1 MDRSAHTRADL
12 TDQTAIPEDAML
24 DELESVDQSTIEEL
38 TTIEQEQATLRE
50 RLDAMEEKKDHVSEV
65 VYQRVRSDYETR
77 FQTLEEQALPLRDA
91 ARVEYAKLQ
100 DLLGRM
106 QAAVEAARLAREELE
121 FRRELGE
128 FDDEAYASKLGEANE
143 ELERVEG
150 ELTLGEEVR
159 ERFIAAFPSEEDLM
173 TAAVDDPPFGAL
185 PEELAP
191 LAETDDVPLIED
203 GAAVAELA
211 PGDRD
216 LASELELDTGETV
229 VETAPPE
236 PPQDELDAEPDIPPP
251 PPETSTMN
259 EATIVNSLARF
270 VAPEGNGHPEEYPLQ
285 PHETSIGR
293 APGNDIQIQDAAVS
307 RRHAKVIAGDA
318 GYAIIDLGSEN
329 GIYVNRERVTERV
342 LEDGDIVEIGPGTK
356 TFIFRR
362 H

>member
-1 MDRSAHTRADL
+1 
-12 TDQTAIPEDAML
+12 ML

-77 FQTLEEQALPLRDA
+77 FQTLEDQALPLRDA
-91 ARVEYAKLQ
+91 ARVEYGRLR

-106 QAAVEAARLAREELE
+106 QETVEAARLAREELE

-128 FDDEAYASKLGEANE
+128 FDDEAYEAKLGEANE

-150 ELTLGEEVR
+150 ELALAEEVK
-159 ERFIAAFPSEEDLM
+159 ERFVAAFPSEEDLL
-173 TAAVDDPPFGAL
+173 ASP
-185 PEELAP
+185 PEEPPEEPFLEAATLP
-191 LAETDDVPLIED
+191 ETDDVPLIDD

-211 PGDRD
+211 PDVE
-216 LASELELDTGETV
+216 AENVELELDTGETM
-229 VETAPPE
+229 VETALDEGPDDDLAPE
-236 PPQDELDAEPDIPPP
+236 PDLPPP
-251 PPETSTMN
+251 TPEPAAID
-259 EATIVNSLARF
+259 EATVMNALARF

-318 GYAIIDLGSEN
+318 GHAIIDLGSEN

-362 H
+362 Q

>member
-1 MDRSAHTRADL
+1 
-12 TDQTAIPEDAML
+12 ML

-50 RLDAMEEKKDHVSEV
+50 RLDAMEEKRNGVSEV

-77 FQTLEEQALPLRDA
+77 FETLEEQARPLRDA
-91 ARVEYAKLQ
+91 ARVEYLKLQ

-106 QAAVEAARLAREELE
+106 QEAVEAARLAREELE

-128 FDDEAYASKLGEANE
+128 FDDETYQSRLAEANE

-150 ELTLGEEVR
+150 ELNLAEEVK
-159 ERFIAAFPSEEDLM
+159 ERFIAAFPSEEDLL
-173 TAAVDDPPFGAL
+173 APPPTDGAL
-185 PEELAP
+185 AEEPPP
-191 LAETDDVPLIED
+191 LPETDDVPLIED
-203 GAAVAELA
+203 GAAVAELPA
-211 PGDRD
+211 DPDD
-216 LASELELDTGETV
+216 ESAELELDTGETV
-229 VETAPPE
+229 VEARLAESQEDDLVT
-236 PPQDELDAEPDIPPP
+236 EPDLPPP
-251 PPETSTMN
+251 PVEPGVDEGSVRT
-259 EATIVNSLARF
+259 ALARF
-270 VAPEGNGHPEEYPLQ
+270 VAPEGNGHPEEYALQ

-342 LEDGDIVEIGPGTK
+342 LEDGDIIEIGPGTK

-362 H
+362 TE

>member
-1 MDRSAHTRADL
+1 
-12 TDQTAIPEDAML
+12 ML

-50 RLDAMEEKKDHVSEV
+50 RLETMEAKRDGVSEV
-65 VYQRVRSDYETR
+65 VFERVRSDYQAR
-77 FQTLEEQALPLRDA
+77 FQALEERASPLREA
-91 ARVEYAKLQ
+91 ARVEYRTLH
-100 DLLGRM
+100 DLIGRM
-106 QAAVEAARLAREELE
+106 QGAVEAARLAREELD

-128 FDDEAYASKLGEANE
+128 FDDDTYHSRSGEANE

-150 ELTLGEEVR
+150 ELALAEEVK
-159 ERFIAAFPSEEDLM
+159 ERFIAAFPSEEDLVAPA
-173 TAAVDDPPFGAL
+173 TAGHDTAPDDR
-185 PEELAP
+185 
-191 LAETDDVPLIED
+191 ETDHASPDD
-203 GAAVAELA
+203 DRTAELVA
-211 PGDRD
+211 PAADTFGGTPD
-216 LASELELDTGETV
+216 LELDTGAV
-229 VETAPPE
+229 
-236 PPQDELDAEPDIPPP
+236 DAEAELARHDLPAELPPP
-251 PPETSTMN
+251 PTPDVDGRRAPEHLT
-259 EATIVNSLARF
+259 AARF

-362 H
+362 P